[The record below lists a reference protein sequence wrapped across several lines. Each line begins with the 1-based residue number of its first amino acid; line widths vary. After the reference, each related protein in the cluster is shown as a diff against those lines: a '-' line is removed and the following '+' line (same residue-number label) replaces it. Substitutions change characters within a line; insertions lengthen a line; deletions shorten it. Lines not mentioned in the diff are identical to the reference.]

1 MASIGGGDSTLD
13 LIRELLL
20 GDLPLFPLP
29 PPPAPNDI
37 AVSDYIDTTKPF
49 AGNGGRIDTD
59 GGIESYHFAEPVA
72 PMIRFGG
79 DSPRASDLRGPSLPV
94 SLPPVR
100 KFEIEWTEVG
110 AAVGPPEN
118 DDGRRYRGVRHRPWG
133 KFAAEIRDPNR
144 RGSRIWLGTFDTA
157 LEAAKAYDRA
167 AFQMRGCKAILNF
180 PNEVGSSG
188 RWMPPRP
195 APLAASGKRKRAAAT
210 AEEAKEGEMRPIK
223 KERSPVMEEST
234 EENIPSVCPLT
245 PSSWTSVWDWDG
257 ADVTG
262 IFNVPPLSPLSPH
275 PPLGFPKL
283 IVR

>member
-1 MASIGGGDSTLD
+1 MASIGDGDSTLD

-20 GDLPLFPLP
+20 GDLPLSPLP
-29 PPPAPNDI
+29 PPSAPNDI
-37 AVSDYIDTTKPF
+37 AVSDYIDTTQPF
-49 AGNGGRIDTD
+49 AGSSGRIDP
-59 GGIESYHFAEPVA
+59 GGLESYRFSEPVA

-79 DSPRASDLRGPSLPV
+79 DSPQASDLRGPSFTI

-110 AAVGPPEN
+110 AAVGPAEY
-118 DDGRRYRGVRHRPWG
+118 DDGRRYRGVRQRPWG

-167 AFQMRGCKAILNF
+167 AFQMRGSKAILNF

-188 RWMPPRP
+188 QWMPPPP
-195 APLAASGKRKRAAAT
+195 APLAAAGKRKRAAA
-210 AEEAKEGEMRPIK
+210 AAGEAREDVMRPIK
-223 KERSPVMEEST
+223 KERSPEMEGSR

-245 PSSWTSVWDWDG
+245 PSSVWDG
-257 ADVTG
+257 ADMMG

-275 PPLGFPKL
+275 PPFGFPKL